1 MTRILWSSRIIISIG
16 FLTLQISCSSKTEK
30 QEVKF
35 YYYPRTNVYFDV
47 DKKNYIYSL
56 DGGKSW
62 GIVNN
67 SIDKEP
73 ATLGKRVVIYST
85 TDSIWKENEAH
96 RSQYSGTSYN
106 IIREDNIAS
115 TAGIVTERKA
125 VYKSPRPK
133 TVTRKTPAQKPEKKR
148 NFFEKIFGKNKK

>member
-1 MTRILWSSRIIISIG
+1 MKRILWLSRITISIA
-16 FLTLQISCSSKTEK
+16 FLTLQISCNSGKQK

-56 DGGKSW
+56 DGGRSW
-62 GIVNN
+62 GIINN

-73 ATLGKRVVIYST
+73 ATLGKRVVIYSP
-85 TDSIWKENEAH
+85 TDSIWKENESH
-96 RSQYSGTSYN
+96 RRQYAGTLYN
-106 IIREDNIAS
+106 IVREANMAS
-115 TAGIVTERKA
+115 TAGVVTERKTA
-125 VYKSPRPK
+125 SKSVRLK
-133 TVTRKTPAQKPEKKR
+133 TIRRKAPAQKPEKKR